1 MSDFKLI
8 TKTLSWRLAKA
19 VDNVISPNQTAYMKN
34 RQISDNLNIMLY
46 ATEQTCTEGMIVS
59 LDAEKAFDSI
69 EHWYI
74 KEILK
79 KIGLNKFV
87 KVFEILYKNQGVEI
101 ILNGNSSGKYTIR
114 NGVKQGDALSCM
126 LFILGVEPLLENIN
140 NDASIKSLQ
149 INSVDIPKAVAYA
162 DDVACIIYPEQ
173 SNLQKIFNQILFA
186 IL

>member
-1 MSDFKLI
+1 
-8 TKTLSWRLAKA
+8 
-19 VDNVISPNQTAYMKN
+19 
-34 RQISDNLNIMLY
+34 MLY

-101 ILNGNSSGKYTIR
+101 YYFRYFQIK
-114 NGVKQGDALSCM
+114 
-126 LFILGVEPLLENIN
+126 NII
-140 NDASIKSLQ
+140 IKWKSP
-149 INSVDIPKAVAYA
+149 N
-162 DDVACIIYPEQ
+162 
-173 SNLQKIFNQILFA
+173 
-186 IL
+186 